1 MPDSSIMETIDMPIS
16 SVVPPRFSGRDFTLS
31 DYREIIDE
39 LLQRT
44 DERRFRYGLRRE
56 GAYPFAEFFAV
67 PDAAGRPEERLVL
80 LQGTVEVFCDTEDD
94 GPGASYFGAPAWR
107 GVVRLDSWE
116 CRQMPAALEAYRDE
130 RVFLQ
135 WPVAVCDFDPTQVD
149 GAEDYF
155 D

>member
-1 MPDSSIMETIDMPIS
+1 M
-16 SVVPPRFSGRDFTLS
+16 
-31 DYREIIDE
+31 
-39 LLQRT
+39 
-44 DERRFRYGLRRE
+44 
-56 GAYPFAEFFAV
+56 
-67 PDAAGRPEERLVL
+67 
-80 LQGTVEVFCDTEDD
+80 EDD
-94 GPGASYFGAPAWR
+94 DPNASYFGAPAWR